1 MLMQPDVI
9 LIGGTIHT
17 MDATHPQ
24 ATALAIAG
32 QQIVAVGDDTTIA
45 TLAGSATR
53 RIDLAGL
60 TVVPGFND
68 AHIHLWKEGMLL
80 SQVNARPA
88 VAPSVEALVDAFAA
102 RAAQTSA
109 GQWIEGRGYDETRL
123 DEQRHPTRHDLDL
136 ATPNHPLVLGRTCGH
151 IIVLNSRAL
160 ALAGVTAAT
169 PDPPG
174 GAIDRD
180 ERGEPTGV
188 LRETAM
194 ALVRS
199 IQPPPSEHELE
210 RALIGGGRKCL
221 ALGITSV
228 GEPGVDPR
236 TVAVYRRLAIE
247 EKLPLRCDVM
257 AMTILPNGQRA
268 APPQPWREQLA
279 KCDTVKLFSDGGLSS
294 GTAALSMP
302 YRGRQDC
309 GLPRFPAEQLAEE
322 VRLIYDAGLTVAVHS
337 IGDAVIGDLLDAF
350 EACLTTDDRPLTT
363 DHGSALDVGRRSP
376 VLSGVEGSVVGR
388 RLRIEHFGL
397 PNAEQLVRAHRLGVM
412 VATQPSF
419 LHDIGDTILHHLPD
433 TLVPQCYPFRAM
445 LEAGL
450 TVAFSSDG
458 PVIGDINPVLG
469 LQSAAL
475 RRARSGRV
483 IAPEQAIDITQA
495 LWCFTAGGAVVS
507 GAADRIGRIAPGFLA
522 DLTVLSGDPLA
533 MPVERLLEIQ
543 VAQTWLGGALVYEL

>member
-1 MLMQPDVI
+1 MQTDVI
-9 LIGGTIHT
+9 LLGGTIHT
-17 MDATHPQ
+17 INPAHPH
-24 ATALAIAG
+24 ATALAISG
-32 QQIVAVGDDTTIA
+32 DRIIAVGDDALIA
-45 TLAGSATR
+45 ELAGPATR
-53 RIDLAGL
+53 RIELAGR

-88 VAPSVEALVDAFAA
+88 SAPSVEALVDAFAA
-102 RAAQTSA
+102 RAALTPA

-123 DEQRHPTRHDLDL
+123 DERRHPTRHDLDL
-136 ATPNHPLVLGRTCGH
+136 AAPNHPLVLGRTCGH
-151 IIVLNSRAL
+151 IIVANSRAL
-160 ALAGVTAAT
+160 ALAGITAAT

-180 ERGEPTGV
+180 QHGQPTGV
-188 LRETAM
+188 LRETAL

-199 IQPPPSEHELE
+199 IQPPPSEQELAD
-210 RALIGGGRKCL
+210 ALIGGGRKCL

-236 TVAVYRRLAIE
+236 TVELYRRLAIE
-247 EKLPLRCDVM
+247 QRLPLRCDVM

-268 APPQPWREQLA
+268 APPQPWRERLA

-302 YRGRQDC
+302 YRGRHDC
-309 GLPRFPAEQLAEE
+309 GLPRFPAAQLAEE
-322 VRLIYDAGLTVAVHS
+322 VRLIYAAGLSVAVHS
-337 IGDAVIGDLLDAF
+337 IGDAVIGELLAAF
-350 EACLTTDDRPLTT
+350 ERLGTGDWGQGATHTAARP
-363 DHGSALDVGRRSP
+363 
-376 VLSGVEGSVVGR
+376 

-397 PNAEQLVRAHRLGVM
+397 PNAEQLARAQRLGVM
-412 VATQPSF
+412 IATQPSF

-433 TLVPQCYPFRAM
+433 ALIAQCYPFRAM
-445 LEAGL
+445 IEAGL

-458 PVIGDINPVLG
+458 PVIGDINPLLG

-483 IAPEQAIDITQA
+483 IAPEQAIEIAQA
-495 LWCFTAGGAVVS
+495 LWCFTAGSAAVS
-507 GAADRIGRIAPGFLA
+507 GNSDQLGRIAPGFLA

-533 MPVERLLEIQ
+533 LPAERLLEIQ
-543 VAQTWLGGALVYEL
+543 VAQTWVGGALAYEA

>member
-1 MLMQPDVI
+1 MQTDVI
-9 LIGGTIHT
+9 LLGGTIHT
-17 MDATHPQ
+17 IDPTHPQ

-32 QQIVAVGDDTTIA
+32 DRIIAVGDDAAIDA
-45 TLAGSATR
+45 LAGPGTR
-53 RIDLAGL
+53 RIELAGH

-68 AHIHLWKEGMLL
+68 AHVHLWKEGMLL

-88 VAPSVEALVDAFAA
+88 SAPSVEALVDAFAV
-102 RAAQTSA
+102 RAAQTPA

-123 DEQRHPTRHDLDL
+123 DERRHPTRHDLDL
-136 ATPNHPLVLGRTCGH
+136 AAPDHPLVLGRTCGH
-151 IIVLNSRAL
+151 IIVANSRAL
-160 ALAGVTAAT
+160 ALAGITAAT

-180 ERGEPTGV
+180 EHGQPTGV
-188 LRETAM
+188 LRETAL

-199 IQPPPSEHELE
+199 IQPPPSEQELE

-236 TVAVYRRLAIE
+236 TVELYRQLAIAE
-247 EKLPLRCDVM
+247 QLPLRCDVM

-268 APPQPWREQLA
+268 APPQPWRERLA

-302 YRGRQDC
+302 YRGRHDC
-309 GLPRFPAEQLAEE
+309 GLPRFPAAQLAEE
-322 VRLIYDAGLTVAVHS
+322 VRLIYAAGLTVAVHS
-337 IGDAVIGDLLDAF
+337 IGDAVIGELLDAF
-350 EACLTTDDRPLTT
+350 EACLTTDDLAA
-363 DHGSALDVGRRSP
+363 SAISDQSSIVGH
-376 VLSGVEGSVVGR
+376 

-397 PNAEQLVRAHRLGVM
+397 PNAEQLARAQRLGVM
-412 VATQPSF
+412 IATQPSF

-433 TLVPQCYPFRAM
+433 ALVAQCYPFRAM
-445 LEAGL
+445 IEAGL

-458 PVIGDINPVLG
+458 PVIGDINPLLG

-475 RRARSGRV
+475 RRTRNGRV
-483 IAPEQAIDITQA
+483 IAPEQAISIAQA
-495 LWCFTAGGAVVS
+495 LWCFTAGSAAVS
-507 GAADRIGRIAPGFLA
+507 GDSEQLGRIAPGFLA

-533 MPVERLLEIQ
+533 LPIERLLEIQ
-543 VAQTWLGGALVYEL
+543 VAQTWVGGTLAYEA